1 MVKRKLWQLIFVV
14 GAMMAGCE
22 LQVSDPSPKISSLSL
37 NEELPTGT
45 AGTFDTQSQC
55 DIYGPAQLGA
65 GYTARYVMHA
75 VEMPTPTYQWTVTS
89 GNASFSCPTCKDTN
103 ITLASNQTQ
112 VTVRYNVVSGDLHCN
127 DAWTIS
133 RSGNGPTPG
142 DNDGDGI
149 PDEVDP
155 DDDNDGTPD
164 SADLDDDND
173 GVPDKIDDDEDNDG
187 VSDKDDGDD
196 DDDEIPDD
204 ADEDDNNNGVLDE
217 LEQPVG
223 PSPTPCLCPNPK
235 VSIHDP
241 YPSDPN
247 RNCSYTSSGMY
258 SFTVSGTQA
267 GDILQWTGTNA
278 NIQNGQGTTAVAA
291 WIPNTSSSFSVACK
305 VTRKCA
311 NGTTT
316 YIRTATY
323 SSNISQQCRYFGQ
336 STTGVCGGYIDPD

>member
-1 MVKRKLWQLIFVV
+1 MVKPTNWHLVF
-14 GAMMAGCE
+14 AMVAILCGCE
-22 LQVSDPSPKISSLSL
+22 LNVSDPSPKITQENLAQ
-37 NEELPTGT
+37 TRI
-45 AGTFDTQSQC
+45 AGTLDVESTC

-65 GYTARYVMHA
+65 GYTSRYVMH
-75 VEMPTPTYQWTVTS
+75 VLELPSPTYQWSVVS
-89 GNASFSCPTCKDTN
+89 GQATFSCATCEYTN
-103 ITLASNQTQ
+103 VTLAPGQTQ
-112 VTVRYNVVSGDLHCN
+112 VTIMCDVSAGSLHCN
-127 DAWTIS
+127 DQYTIS
-133 RSGNGPTPG
+133 RSGSGRTPG
-142 DNDGDGI
+142 DNDQDGI

-164 SADLDDDND
+164 SSDLDDDND

-196 DDDEIPDD
+196 DGDFIPDD
-204 ADEDDNNNGVLDE
+204 ADEDDNNNGILDE

-241 YPSDPN
+241 YPTDPN
-247 RNCSYTSSGMY
+247 RNCSYTSSGLY

-291 WIPNTSSSFSVACK
+291 YIANTSSSFSVSCK

-311 NGTTT
+311 NGTT
-316 YIRTATY
+316 YVRTATY